1 MQANIIY
8 VSADPLIDTLH
19 EEISQHVRVISGSLD
34 KAHLEDIKNN
44 ADVVISRAYTAEYLR
59 KNLDIPVVDLEIS
72 SFDILRTIFNHRHQI
87 MERNENE
94 IGLVVYY
101 KTNYDI
107 RTMEQITGLKISL
120 CTYHRF
126 PEIREYITSA
136 YQRGIKTFVG
146 GVITRSHVQSHDMT
160 FYTIRPNR
168 ETIFQAI
175 TKAKDILQALQHD
188 QEINELLKA
197 IVNLISDGII
207 AIGSNGEI
215 LFANPNAEKILGLT
229 GNEVGLDADAVL
241 PKSLLSLLQ
250 SHVPIES
257 NLIKIK
263 QDTFVI
269 NSTPISINTKQ
280 VGGLATINAVSTVQV
295 LEQKIRSELF
305 SKGLVTKYKF
315 DDIVGQSP
323 TVLQAISEARRFA
336 QSDATVLI
344 TGESGTGKEL
354 FAQSIHHASRRSQGP
369 FVPINCAA
377 LPEHLLESE
386 LFGYEEGAFTG
397 ARKGGKIGLFEMAHK
412 GTLFL
417 DEISD
422 SSPHIQSSLLR
433 VLQNKQV
440 MRVGGLQVI
449 PVDVRIIAAVN
460 RDIRDLV
467 SQGIFR
473 QDLFFRLN
481 ILRLNIPPLR
491 DRLYDIPYLIQNFL
505 IQMSSRYN
513 KQVLPLS
520 DHVILA
526 LQSYKWP
533 GNIRELENFIEKYVV
548 MSDPA
553 DTPQILEE
561 LALNLLDN
569 ETPESFEPHKPT
581 LSVPISSLEEM
592 ESSIMLQLDH
602 MTQDKDKLAKR
613 LGISR
618 STLWRKLRN
627 HDH

>member
-1 MQANIIY
+1 MLPNIIFI
-8 VSADPLIDTLH
+8 VADPLAESLRQ
-19 EEISQHVRVISGSLD
+19 EISQHVRFINTVD
-34 KAHLEDIKNN
+34 KASLEEIKKC
-44 ADVVISRAYTAEYLR
+44 ADVIISRAYAAEFLR
-59 KNLDIPVVDLEIS
+59 KNLDIPVVNLEIS
-72 SFDILRTIFNHRHQI
+72 SYDILRAIFIHRRQI
-87 MERNENE
+87 MQQDEKE
-94 IGLVVYY
+94 IGLIVHY

-107 RTMEQITGLKISL
+107 KMMEQIIGLKIHLYSYRGL
-120 CTYHRF
+120 H
-126 PEIREYITSA
+126 EIREAVDAA
-136 YQRGIKTFVG
+136 YQKGIRTFFG
-146 GVITRSHVQSHDMT
+146 GPVTVPIAKGLGISA
-160 FYTIRPNR
+160 YTIRPNR

-175 TKAKDILQALQHD
+175 NKAKDILKARQQD
-188 QEINELLKA
+188 QEIHELLKA
-197 IVNLISDGII
+197 IVNLNADGII
-207 AIGSNGEI
+207 AIGSNGQI
-215 LFANPNAEKILGLT
+215 IFVNPNAKQILDL
-229 GNEVGLDADAVL
+229 NDNAVGLEADAVL
-241 PKSLLSLLQ
+241 PKNLLSLLQ
-250 SHVPIES
+250 SHVPVES
-257 NLIKIK
+257 SLIKIK
-263 QDTFVI
+263 QDTFVV
-269 NSTPISINTKQ
+269 NSTPILISAKQ

-305 SKGLVTKYKF
+305 SKGLVTKYRF

-323 TVLQAISEARRFA
+323 SVLQAISEARRFA

-344 TGESGTGKEL
+344 SGESGTGKEL
-354 FAQSIHHASRRSQGP
+354 FAQSIHQASQRSQGP

-417 DEISD
+417 DEISE
-422 SSPHIQSSLLR
+422 STPHIQSSLLR

-460 RDIRDLV
+460 KDIEDLV

-481 ILRLNIPPLR
+481 ILNLNIPPLR
-491 DRLYDIPYLIQNFL
+491 DRLYDIPYLVQNFL
-505 IQMSSRYN
+505 TQMSSRYN

-520 DHVILA
+520 DQVILA
-526 LQSYKWP
+526 LQSHKWL

-548 MSDPA
+548 MSDPSLN
-553 DTPQILEE
+553 PQKLEK
-561 LALNLLDN
+561 LALSLLYN
-569 ETPESFEPHKPT
+569 KTPKAFQPLEPT
-581 LSVPISSLEEM
+581 ITIPISSLEEM
-592 ESSIMLQLDH
+592 ESSIVLQLDQ
-602 MTQDKDKLAKR
+602 MTHDKDKLAKR

-627 HDH
+627 LNQ